1 MELIET
7 RDYVDGFPASVVAV
21 ENSSDI
27 LIPYPFNVMVFSPW
41 KLYVLFLSQCSD
53 IS

>member
-7 RDYVDGFPASVVAV
+7 RDYVNGFPASVVAV

-27 LIPYPFNVMVFSPW
+27 LIPYPFNVMVFFS
-41 KLYVLFLSQCSD
+41 LEALCSF
-53 IS
+53 SLTVF